1 MLFGVCGGPD
11 IGRLAQEAGFD
22 YFEWSVGGLLHPRD
36 DEPIFEQ
43 ALAEAKAVGLACPV
57 VNVFLPGDLK
67 LSGPVVDRAALEAYV
82 STALRRAEI
91 AGVERIVFGSG
102 AARRVPDGFDP
113 AAAWDQLVDFCRM
126 LGPIA
131 QRHGVTIAIEP
142 LNLGE
147 CNIINTVA
155 EGAWLA
161 RAVDHPNIRLLA
173 DGYHWAK
180 DGDAV
185 AGIVENGDLLVHT
198 HVAVVD
204 GRRPPRPGDT
214 CAPFFTALK
223 QAGYDGRMSIEGQ
236 IDNPQS
242 ELPKALEIMRALG

>member
-1 MLFGVCGGPD
+1 MHFGVCGGPE
-11 IGRLAQEAGFD
+11 IGRLAKEAGFD
-22 YFEWSVGGLLHPRD
+22 YFEWSVSGLLHPRD
-36 DEPIFEQ
+36 AEPVFEQ
-43 ALAEAKAVGLACPV
+43 ALAEARAVGLPCPV

-67 LSGPVVDRAALEAYV
+67 LTGPTVDRTALESYV
-82 STALRRAEI
+82 SIALRRAET
-91 AGVERIVFGSG
+91 AGVKCIVFGSAG
-102 AARRVPDGFDP
+102 ARNVPDGFDR
-113 AAAWDQLVDFCRM
+113 AAAWAQLVDFCQM

-142 LNLGE
+142 LNRSE

-155 EGAWLA
+155 EGARLA
-161 RAVDHPNIRLLA
+161 REVDHPNIKLLA

-180 DGDAV
+180 DSDAV

-214 CAPFFTALK
+214 CAPFFAALK